1 MTDRRTYFFLG
12 AGILVLMIE
21 PLIPQ
26 YGWLTMVTGVVYLAL
41 AALFG
46 GVSIA
51 QNRAARRNGHVRMSQ
66 TTGPATDQ
74 QPAS

>member
-12 AGILVLMIE
+12 AGILVLLIE

-41 AALFG
+41 AGLFG

-51 QNRAARRNGHVRMSQ
+51 QNRASRRNGHAP
-66 TTGPATDQ
+66 TTDIAHPGTD
-74 QPAS
+74 PHAAS